1 MFNSLSQLSPTCSS
15 KKSFNYCSFFL
26 GFEQSI
32 DALVATDNEVNVD
45 LTVLDNRLSE
55 LNTAV
60 TELDNRVEQLEVPG
74 DNY

>member
-1 MFNSLSQLSPTCSS
+1 M
-15 KKSFNYCSFFL
+15 
-26 GFEQSI
+26 
-32 DALVATDNEVNVD
+32 ATDNEVNVE

-60 TELDNRVEQLEVPG
+60 TELDTRVEQLEVSG

>member
-1 MFNSLSQLSPTCSS
+1 MFNSDFSSICSS
-15 KKSFNYCSFFL
+15 KKSFNYFSFFL

-32 DALVATDNEVNVD
+32 DALVATDNEVNVE

-55 LNTAV
+55 LNIAV
-60 TELDNRVEQLEVPG
+60 TELDNRVEQLELSG

>member
-1 MFNSLSQLSPTCSS
+1 M
-15 KKSFNYCSFFL
+15 
-26 GFEQSI
+26 
-32 DALVATDNEVNVD
+32 ATDNEVNVE

-60 TELDNRVEQLEVPG
+60 TELDNRVEQLEVSG